1 VDVLAALRAC
11 PSFATLRPDD
21 LEGLDPPVGVRT
33 LDPGAVLIEQDA
45 RPTELFVV
53 VDGELEVLAARRVD
67 RPPATGPDPTDA
79 TTPATDPAADDVGS
93 VVDAVALLG
102 PGDVVGEMAM
112 LTGGPRDAAVRAI
125 TSVVVLSIAPEALD
139 QLFAR
144 RPDVGARLAELTRA
158 RLRENRL
165 RASLEGLVGP
175 LDDAIVTALL
185 RAVEWVTVT
194 AGSTLFR
201 EGEQADAA
209 YVVVSGRLRVLAEV
223 GEAGAEDGDHR
234 LAGDA
239 EAVADLGRGEAV
251 GELALLDAVG
261 RRTATVV
268 AIRDSELAR
277 ITRSTFRELL
287 DRRALLTMLPTLLAR
302 ARGGAPKPVQADSG
316 TIAVIASGPS
326 VDLAAFTRALVGRL
340 GRFGE
345 VAHLTAERVDA
356 ELGATGLADADGDGP
371 GALRLGS
378 WLHELELRTPFV
390 VLEVAAGRAGWSRR
404 AVRQA
409 DQVLVVHDAAS
420 GPQPTPTEQQLE
432 EAFGDRRQ
440 PTRVLVLLHPSDRRQ
455 PSGTA
460 ALLAERS
467 VDQHLHVR
475 LGHWSDL
482 DRVARWVAGRQVG
495 LVLGGGGAKGFAHLG
510 VLRRL
515 AELAVPIDAI
525 AGSSMGAIMAAT
537 VGLDLEGEDPESFI
551 AGSLSPAILDYTL
564 PFVALARGRALDRE
578 LQTSFGELDLADLWV
593 PFTCMATDLTAAG
606 SRPLRAGPAW
616 LALRASVAIPG
627 VFPPVPWEEALL
639 VDGGMADNLPAG
651 VLRRQLPSGT
661 LVAVDVAPQRGPH
674 PREGVGTEV
683 SGWGVLADRVVP
695 WRSRRRVPSVPTTI
709 MQAMMVTA
717 RQERD
722 VVLASGVADLVL
734 DLTVKGVGL
743 LELGAVRPVAALGYE
758 LADERLTDFVAAH
771 RHRW

>member
-1 VDVLAALRAC
+1 VDVLTALRSC
-11 PSFATLRPDD
+11 PPFATLRPDD
-21 LEGLDPPVGVRT
+21 LEGLDPPVGVRA
-33 LDPGAVLIEQDA
+33 LKPGAVLIEQDA
-45 RPTELFVV
+45 RATELFVV

-67 RPPATGPDPTDA
+67 RPPTTGPDPTDA
-79 TTPATDPAADDVGS
+79 TTPQADPAADDGGS
-93 VVDAVALLG
+93 AVEAVALLG
-102 PGDVVGEMAM
+102 AGDVVGEMAV
-112 LTGGPRDAAVRAI
+112 LTGGPRDAAVRAV
-125 TSVVVLSIAPEALD
+125 TSVVVLSIAPAALD

-165 RASLEGLVGP
+165 RANLEGLVGP
-175 LDDAIVTALL
+175 MDDATVTALL

-194 AGSTLFR
+194 AGSTLFH

-209 YVVVSGRLRVLAEV
+209 YIVVSGRLRVLAEV
-223 GEAGAEDGDHR
+223 GAAGAAAGDR

-239 EAVADLGRGEAV
+239 DAVADLGRGEVV
-251 GELALLDAVG
+251 GEVALLDAVG

-268 AIRDSELAR
+268 AVRDSELAR

-287 DRRALLTMLPTLLAR
+287 DRRALLTMLPALLAR
-302 ARGGAPKPVQADSG
+302 ARGSAPKPARADGG
-316 TIAVIASGPS
+316 TIAVVASGPS
-326 VDLAAFTRALVGRL
+326 VDLTAFTRALVGRL

-356 ELGATGLADADGDGP
+356 ELGATGIADADGDGP
-371 GALRLGS
+371 GSLRLGS
-378 WLHELELRTPFV
+378 WLHELELRTPLV
-390 VLEVAAGRAGWSRR
+390 VLEVAAGRTGWLRR
-404 AVRQA
+404 AVRHA

-420 GPQPTPTEQQLE
+420 GPQPTPTERQLE
-432 EAFGDRRQ
+432 EAFEDRRQ

-460 ALLAERS
+460 AQLAERS

-515 AELAVPIDAI
+515 AELEVPIDAI

-537 VGLDLEGEDPESFI
+537 VGLDLDGADPESFI

-651 VLRRQLPSGT
+651 VLRRQLPTGT
-661 LVAVDVAPQRGPH
+661 VVAVDVAPQRGPH

-722 VVLASGVADLVL
+722 AVLASGVADLVL

-758 LADERLTDFVAAH
+758 LADDRLTDFVAAH